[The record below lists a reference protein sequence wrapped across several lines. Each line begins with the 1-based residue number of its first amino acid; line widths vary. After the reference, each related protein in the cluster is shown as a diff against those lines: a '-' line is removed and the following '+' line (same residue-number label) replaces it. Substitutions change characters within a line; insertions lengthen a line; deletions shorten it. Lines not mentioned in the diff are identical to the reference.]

1 MDELRFRQIHLDF
14 HTSEYIPDIAA
25 DFQPEQ
31 FADTLK
37 NAFVDSV
44 TCFARCHHG
53 WLYYPSKTHPELV
66 HPNLKNKNLLLE
78 QIEACHKRNIRVP
91 VYTTVRWDARVM
103 REHPEWLCLDENNNF
118 IDMQEI
124 PEPHFY
130 RAICLNSGYR
140 GFFKEHLLDIIDVV
154 GADRLDGIFMD
165 IVVQVE
171 CNCEHCRQKM
181 RELHMDPDQKE
192 ERIRYAALM
201 LIEFEQEISEFIL
214 SHAPG
219 ISIFYNDSRLD
230 PESKRAFDAYS
241 HLELES
247 LPSGSWGY
255 DHFPATV
262 RYARTLGKEIIG
274 MTGKFHT
281 YWGDFHSLKN
291 HAALEFEC
299 YRMLA
304 MGAGCSIG
312 DQLHPSGRLSDGTYQ
327 LIGHIYGTVARKEKY
342 CRGPVPETQIAVL
355 TPVEYMKLNPG
366 DSGLPGELIGV
377 VRMLQELACQ
387 FDIVDS
393 DADLDRYELVVLP
406 DRIPYSRRLEQKL
419 KEYLEDGGCLLG
431 TYQACLPEQIKS
443 ALFGVRTVGDSSF
456 TREFVMPNET
466 IGRGL
471 PKEEYVMYG
480 QGYDI
485 ETEGAQILMEKVA
498 PYFERGGNRFCS
510 HQHAPSSGKR
520 NGAEV
525 TKKGNAVYC
534 AHPLFSLYRKN
545 AAVWCKTMVRDML
558 DILLPDRRIIHNGP
572 STLLCTLNINPKENR
587 EILHLLH
594 YIPENRSEDIAT
606 IEDVIPVYD
615 IQIRLS
621 TKNREV
627 LSVNLLPEE
636 ENIAFEKDGNHIC
649 FTVKKISGHQILG
662 IQYAEAR
669 NESRLL

>member
-1 MDELRFRQIHLDF
+1 M
-14 HTSEYIPDIAA
+14 
-25 DFQPEQ
+25 
-31 FADTLK
+31 
-37 NAFVDSV
+37 
-44 TCFARCHHG
+44 
-53 WLYYPSKTHPELV
+53 
-66 HPNLKNKNLLLE
+66 
-78 QIEACHKRNIRVP
+78 
-91 VYTTVRWDARVM
+91 
-103 REHPEWLCLDENNNF
+103 
-118 IDMQEI
+118 
-124 PEPHFY
+124 
-130 RAICLNSGYR
+130 
-140 GFFKEHLLDIIDVV
+140 
-154 GADRLDGIFMD
+154 
-165 IVVQVE
+165 
-171 CNCEHCRQKM
+171 
-181 RELHMDPDQKE
+181 
-192 ERIRYAALM
+192 
-201 LIEFEQEISEFIL
+201 
-214 SHAPG
+214 
-219 ISIFYNDSRLD
+219 
-230 PESKRAFDAYS
+230 
-241 HLELES
+241 
-247 LPSGSWGY
+247 
-255 DHFPATV
+255 
-262 RYARTLGKEIIG
+262 
-274 MTGKFHT
+274 
-281 YWGDFHSLKN
+281 
-291 HAALEFEC
+291 
-299 YRMLA
+299 
-304 MGAGCSIG
+304 
-312 DQLHPSGRLSDGTYQ
+312 
-327 LIGHIYGTVARKEKY
+327 
-342 CRGPVPETQIAVL
+342 
-355 TPVEYMKLNPG
+355 
-366 DSGLPGELIGV
+366 
-377 VRMLQELACQ
+377 
-387 FDIVDS
+387 
-393 DADLDRYELVVLP
+393 
-406 DRIPYSRRLEQKL
+406 
-419 KEYLEDGGCLLG
+419 
-431 TYQACLPEQIKS
+431 
-443 ALFGVRTVGDSSF
+443 RTVGDSSF